1 MTTQIY
7 SGALLTAIG
16 VSIRALSSVSFVVN
30 LLSLSIKSQFVIAI
44 IGQIIAGCA
53 QPFVLFTPTKVAE
66 FWFPSSQRA
75 LATTITGMANPAGIV
90 LGNLISPMIVTNYQR
105 IPFLVFIKLLIRF
118 KFM

>member
-1 MTTQIY
+1 M
-7 SGALLTAIG
+7 
-16 VSIRALSSVSFVVN
+16 VD

-75 LATTITGMANPAGIV
+75 FATTVTGMANPAGIV

-105 IPFLVFIKLLIRF
+105 IPFLVFIKLLDSNLCNSE
-118 KFM
+118 